1 MKIKLDT
8 NIYDIDTDNLV
19 IYSGV
24 LSGNVYVPVKINNN
38 EYILSLETKRA
49 YKREHKCFKQRD
61 VYNILITFDC
71 LKDFIEHIKK
81 GGDFE

>member
-38 EYILSLETKRA
+38 EYVLSLETKRA
-49 YKREHKCFKQRD
+49 YKQRD

-71 LKDFIEHIKK
+71 LKDFIEYIKK